1 MQNNP
6 FSIGYLDVAAAF
18 KRHALIA
25 LLAWQDIQQ
34 RYRRSALGPF
44 WLTISMSVMIG
55 AIGLV
60 FSQVFKVPTQDFLP
74 FLAIGIILW
83 TFISNVILEG
93 CSGFIVAE
101 NIIKQLP
108 IPLFVHILRMVWR
121 NVLIL
126 GHNIVIF
133 PLVLIAVG
141 KPLGLI
147 ALLSIPGFILATI
160 NLTWVAL
167 ILATICAR
175 YRDMPQMVGS
185 LIQVTFYLTP
195 IIWMPKTISAHVSG
209 YLLDLNPVY
218 HLLEIMRA
226 PLLGA
231 MPTATNWLVSLAMAV
246 IGTIFSLAFYGN
258 YRRRI
263 AYWL

>member
-44 WLTISMSVMIG
+44 WLTISMSVMIS

-74 FLAIGIILW
+74 FIAIGIILW

-231 MPTATNWLVSLAMAV
+231 MPTTTNWLVSLAMAV

>member
-74 FLAIGIILW
+74 FIAIGIILW

-147 ALLSIPGFILATI
+147 ALLSIPGFLLATI

-167 ILATICAR
+167 VLATICAR

-195 IIWMPKTISAHVSG
+195 IIWMPTTISAHVSG

-218 HLLEIMRA
+218 HLLEIIRA
-226 PLLGA
+226 PLLGT
-231 MPTATNWLVSLAMAV
+231 MPTTTNWLVSLAMAV
-246 IGTIFSLAFYGN
+246 LGTIFSLAFYGN

>member
-1 MQNNP
+1 MQNNS
-6 FSIGYLDVAAAF
+6 FSIAWLDLAAAV
-18 KRHALIA
+18 KRHALIT

-34 RYRRSALGPF
+34 RYRRSSLGPF
-44 WLTISMSVMIG
+44 WLTLSMSVMIG

-60 FSQVFKVPTQDFLP
+60 FSQVFKVPTHDFLP
-74 FLAIGIILW
+74 FIAIGIILW
-83 TFISNVILEG
+83 TFISSVITEG
-93 CSGFIVAE
+93 CTGFIVAE

-108 IPLFVHILRMVWR
+108 IPLFVHIFRMVWR

-133 PLVLIAVG
+133 PIVLIIVG

-147 ALLSIPGFILATI
+147 ALLSIPGFVLATI

-175 YRDMPQMVGS
+175 YRDMPQMVSS

-195 IIWMPKTISAHVSG
+195 IIWMPQTISAHVSG

-218 HLLEIMRA
+218 HLIEIMRA
-226 PLLGA
+226 PLLGT
-231 MPTATNWLVSLAMAV
+231 MPTAINWLVSIAMAI
-246 IGTIFSLAFYGN
+246 IGSVLALVFYGN

>member
-1 MQNNP
+1 MQNNS
-6 FSIGYLDVAAAF
+6 FGIACQDLAAAV
-18 KRHALIA
+18 KRHALIT
-25 LLAWQDIQQ
+25 LLAWQDIRQ

-44 WLTISMSVMIG
+44 WLTLSMSVMIG

-60 FSQVFKVPTQDFLP
+60 FSQVFKAPVQDFLP
-74 FLAIGIILW
+74 FIAIGIILW
-83 TFISNVILEG
+83 TFISNIIIEG
-93 CSGFIVAE
+93 CTGFIAAE

-126 GHNIVIF
+126 AHNIVIF
-133 PLVLIAVG
+133 PVVLIIVG
-141 KPLGLI
+141 KPLGQV

-167 ILATICAR
+167 ILATICTR
-175 YRDMPQMVGS
+175 YRDMPQMVAS

-209 YLLDLNPVY
+209 YLLDLNPVF
-218 HLLEIMRA
+218 HLIEIMRA
-226 PLLGA
+226 PLLGT
-231 MPTATNWLVSLAMAV
+231 MPTATNWLVSIAMAI
-246 IGTIFSLAFYGN
+246 IGSVLALAFYGS

-263 AYWL
+263 PYWL

>member
-1 MQNNP
+1 MQNNS
-6 FSIGYLDVAAAF
+6 FMIGYLDVVAAA
-18 KRHALIA
+18 KRHALIM

-44 WLTISMSVMIG
+44 WLTLSMSVMIG

-60 FSQVFKVPTQDFLP
+60 FSQVFKTPTQDFLP
-74 FLAIGIILW
+74 FIAIGIILW
-83 TFISNVILEG
+83 TFISNVIIEG
-93 CSGFIVAE
+93 CTGFIVAE

-126 GHNIVIF
+126 AHNIVIF
-133 PLVLIAVG
+133 PIVLIIVG
-141 KPLGLI
+141 KPVGLV

-160 NLTWVAL
+160 NLIWVAL

-175 YRDMPQMVGS
+175 YRDMPQMVAS

-195 IIWMPKTISAHVSG
+195 IIWMPKTISAHVNS

-226 PLLGA
+226 PLLGEL
-231 MPTATNWLVSLAMAV
+231 PTATNWLVSLAMAV
-246 IGTIFSLAFYGN
+246 IGSILALAFYGN

>member
-1 MQNNP
+1 MQNRA
-6 FSIGYLDVAAAF
+6 FSIACLDLAAAI
-18 KRHALIA
+18 RRYSLIS
-25 LLAWQDIQQ
+25 LLGWQDIRQ

-55 AIGLV
+55 AIGII
-60 FSQVFKVPTQDFLP
+60 FSQVLDTPVHEFLP

-83 TFISNVILEG
+83 TFISTVVIEG
-93 CSGFIVAE
+93 CTSFIVAE

-108 IPLFVHILRMVWR
+108 IPLFVHVLRMVWR
-121 NVLIL
+121 NTLIL
-126 GHNIVIF
+126 AHNIVIF
-133 PLVLIAVG
+133 PIVLIAFG
-141 KPLGLI
+141 KSLSFV
-147 ALLSIPGFILATI
+147 ALLSIPGFLLATI

-175 YRDMPQMVGS
+175 YRDMPQMISS
-185 LIQVTFYLTP
+185 LIQVAFYITP
-195 IIWMPKTISAHVSG
+195 IIWMPKTISAHASG
-209 YLLDLNPVY
+209 YLLDLNPAY

-226 PLLGA
+226 PLLGQL
-231 MPTATNWLVSLAMAV
+231 PTLNNWLVSIAMAI
-246 IGTIFSLAFYGN
+246 IGSALALVFYGN

>member
-60 FSQVFKVPTQDFLP
+60 FSQVFKVPTHDFLP
-74 FLAIGIILW
+74 FIAIGIILW

-195 IIWMPKTISAHVSG
+195 IIWMPKTISAHVSA

-226 PLLGA
+226 PLLGT
-231 MPTATNWLVSLAMAV
+231 MPTTTNWLVSLAMAV
-246 IGTIFSLAFYGN
+246 VGTIFSLAFYGN

>member
-185 LIQVTFYLTP
+185 LIQGTFSLTP

-246 IGTIFSLAFYGN
+246 IGTVFSLAFYGN

>member
-6 FSIGYLDVAAAF
+6 FSIAWLDVTAAV
-18 KRHALIA
+18 KRHTLIA
-25 LLAWQDIQQ
+25 LLGWQDIQQ

-44 WLTISMSVMIG
+44 WLTLSMSVMIG
-55 AIGLV
+55 TIGLV
-60 FSQVFKVPTQDFLP
+60 FSQIFKTPTQDFLP
-74 FLAIGIILW
+74 FIAIGIILW
-83 TFISNVILEG
+83 TFISNVINEG
-93 CSGFIVAE
+93 CHSFIVAE

-121 NVLIL
+121 NIL
-126 GHNIVIF
+126 TLAHNIVIL
-133 PLVLIAVG
+133 PIVLIVVG
-141 KPLGLI
+141 KPVGLV

-175 YRDMPQMVGS
+175 YRDMPQMIASV
-185 LIQVTFYLTP
+185 IQILFYLTP
-195 IIWMPKTISAHVSG
+195 IIWMPQTMSAHVSS

-218 HLLEIMRA
+218 HLIEIMRA
-226 PLLGA
+226 PLLGS
-231 MPTATNWLVSLAMAV
+231 MPTATNWLVSIAMAV
-246 IGTIFSLAFYGN
+246 IGSVLALTFYGN

>member
-1 MQNNP
+1 MQNNS
-6 FSIGYLDVAAAF
+6 FSIAWLDLTAAV
-18 KRHALIA
+18 KRYPLIT
-25 LLAWQDIQQ
+25 LLGWQDIQQ

-60 FSQVFKVPTQDFLP
+60 FSQVFKTPTQDFLP
-74 FLAIGIILW
+74 FIAIGIILW
-83 TFISNVILEG
+83 TFISNIIIEG
-93 CSGFIVAE
+93 CLAFIAAE

-108 IPLFVHILRMVWR
+108 IPLFVHLLRMVWR
-121 NVLIL
+121 NLLTL

-133 PLVLIAVG
+133 PIVLLIVG
-141 KPLGLI
+141 KPLGLV

-160 NLTWVAL
+160 NLTWMAL

-175 YRDMPQMVGS
+175 YRDMPQIVAS
-185 LIQVTFYLTP
+185 VIQVMFYLTP
-195 IIWMPKTISAHVSG
+195 IIWMPKTISAHVNS
-209 YLLDLNPVY
+209 YLLDLNPAY

-226 PLLGA
+226 PLLGT
-231 MPTATNWLVSLAMAV
+231 MPTASNWLVSIAMAV
-246 IGTIFSLAFYGN
+246 IGSLLALTFYGN

>member
-6 FSIGYLDVAAAF
+6 INIACLDLIAAF
-18 KRHALIA
+18 KRHALITI
-25 LLAWQDIQQ
+25 LAWQDIQQ

-44 WLTISMSVMIG
+44 WLTLSMSVMIG

-60 FSQVFKVPTQDFLP
+60 FSQVFKTPIHDFLP
-74 FLAIGIILW
+74 FITIGIILW
-83 TFISNVILEG
+83 TFISNVIIEG
-93 CSGFIVAE
+93 CTGFIVAE

-126 GHNIVIF
+126 AHNIVIF
-133 PLVLIAVG
+133 PIVLFIVG
-141 KPLGLI
+141 KPIGLA

-175 YRDMPQMVGS
+175 YRDMPQMINS
-185 LIQVTFYLTP
+185 LIQVMFYLTP
-195 IIWMPKTISAHVSG
+195 IIWMPKTVSAHVSN

-218 HLLEIMRA
+218 HLVEIMRA
-226 PLLGA
+226 PLLGEL
-231 MPTATNWLVSLAMAV
+231 PTITNWLVSIAMAT
-246 IGTIFSLAFYGN
+246 IGSLLALTFYGN

>member
-6 FSIGYLDVAAAF
+6 FSIGYLDVVAAF
-18 KRHALIA
+18 KRHTLIA
-25 LLAWQDIQQ
+25 LLSWQDIRQ

-74 FLAIGIILW
+74 FIAIGVILW

-231 MPTATNWLVSLAMAV
+231 MPTTTNWLVSLAMAV
-246 IGTIFSLAFYGN
+246 VGTIFSLAFYGN

>member
-1 MQNNP
+1 M
-6 FSIGYLDVAAAF
+6 
-18 KRHALIA
+18 
-25 LLAWQDIQQ
+25 
-34 RYRRSALGPF
+34 
-44 WLTISMSVMIG
+44 
-55 AIGLV
+55 
-60 FSQVFKVPTQDFLP
+60 
-74 FLAIGIILW
+74 
-83 TFISNVILEG
+83 
-93 CSGFIVAE
+93 AE

-108 IPLFVHILRMVWR
+108 IPLFVHIFRMVWR

-126 GHNIVIF
+126 AHNIVIF
-133 PLVLIAVG
+133 PIVLLIVG

-147 ALLSIPGFILATI
+147 ALLSIPGFVLATI

-175 YRDMPQMVGS
+175 YRDMPQMVSS

-195 IIWMPKTISAHVSG
+195 IIWMPQTISAHVSS

-218 HLLEIMRA
+218 HLVEIMRA
-226 PLLGA
+226 PLLGT
-231 MPTATNWLVSLAMAV
+231 MPTATNWLVSIAMAI
-246 IGTIFSLAFYGN
+246 IGSVLALVFYGN

>member
-74 FLAIGIILW
+74 FIAIGIILW

-147 ALLSIPGFILATI
+147 ALLSIPGLILATI

-195 IIWMPKTISAHVSG
+195 IIWMPETISAHVSS

-226 PLLGA
+226 PLLGT
-231 MPTATNWLVSLAMAV
+231 MPTTTNWLVSLAMAV
-246 IGTIFSLAFYGN
+246 VGTIFSLAFYGN

>member
-1 MQNNP
+1 MQNNS
-6 FSIGYLDVAAAF
+6 FSIGYQDVVAAV

-44 WLTISMSVMIG
+44 WLTLSMSVMIG

-60 FSQVFKVPTQDFLP
+60 FSQVFKTPIYDFLP
-74 FLAIGIILW
+74 FITIGIILW
-83 TFISNVILEG
+83 TFISNVIIDG
-93 CSGFIVAE
+93 CTGFIVAE

-108 IPLFVHILRMVWR
+108 IPLFVHILRLVWR
-121 NVLIL
+121 NILIL
-126 GHNIVIF
+126 AHNIVIF

-147 ALLSIPGFILATI
+147 ALFSIPGFILAAI

-175 YRDMPQMVGS
+175 YRDMPQMVAS

-195 IIWMPKTISAHVSG
+195 IIWMPKTISAHVSA
-209 YLLDLNPVY
+209 YLLDLNPVF
-218 HLLEIMRA
+218 HLVEIMRA
-226 PLLGA
+226 PLLGT
-231 MPTATNWLVSLAMAV
+231 MPTTTNWLVSIAMAI
-246 IGTIFSLAFYGN
+246 IGSIVALTFYGN

>member
-74 FLAIGIILW
+74 FIAIGIILW

-195 IIWMPKTISAHVSG
+195 IIWMPETISAHVSS

-226 PLLGA
+226 PLLGT
-231 MPTATNWLVSLAMAV
+231 MPTTTNWLVSLAMAV
-246 IGTIFSLAFYGN
+246 VGTIFSLAFYGN

>member
-1 MQNNP
+1 MQNNS
-6 FSIGYLDVAAAF
+6 FSIGYLDVVAAV
-18 KRHALIA
+18 KRHALIM

-44 WLTISMSVMIG
+44 WLTISMSAMIG

-60 FSQVFKVPTQDFLP
+60 FSQVFNTPTHDFLP
-74 FLAIGIILW
+74 FIAIGIILW
-83 TFISNVILEG
+83 TFISSVIIEG
-93 CSGFIVAE
+93 CSSFIVAE

-126 GHNIVIF
+126 AHNIVIF
-133 PLVLIAVG
+133 PLVLIIVG

-175 YRDMPQMVGS
+175 YRDMPQMVSS

-195 IIWMPKTISAHVSG
+195 IIWMPQTISAHVSS

-218 HLLEIMRA
+218 HLVEIMRA
-226 PLLGA
+226 PLLGT
-231 MPTATNWLVSLAMAV
+231 MPTTTNWLVSAGMAI
-246 IGTIFSLAFYGN
+246 IGSVFALAFYGN

>member
-246 IGTIFSLAFYGN
+246 IGTVFSLAFYGN

>member
-1 MQNNP
+1 MQNNS
-6 FSIGYLDVAAAF
+6 FSIACLDVAAAI
-18 KRHALIA
+18 KRHALIT
-25 LLAWQDIQQ
+25 LLAWQDIRQ

-44 WLTISMSVMIG
+44 WLTLSMSVMIG

-60 FSQVFKVPTQDFLP
+60 FSQVFKSPAQDFLP
-74 FLAIGIILW
+74 FIAIGIILW
-83 TFISNVILEG
+83 TFISNIIIEG
-93 CSGFIVAE
+93 CTGFIVAE

-121 NVLIL
+121 NILIL

-133 PLVLIAVG
+133 PIVLLIVG
-141 KPLGLI
+141 KPLGLV

-167 ILATICAR
+167 ILATICTR
-175 YRDMPQMVGS
+175 YRDMPQMVAS
-185 LIQVTFYLTP
+185 LIQVMFYLTP
-195 IIWMPKTISAHVSG
+195 IIWMPKTVSAHVSG
-209 YLLDLNPVY
+209 YLLDLNPVF
-218 HLLEIMRA
+218 HLVEIMRA

-231 MPTATNWLVSLAMAV
+231 MPTATNWLVSIAMAMV
-246 IGTIFSLAFYGN
+246 GSLLALAFYGN

-263 AYWL
+263 PYWL